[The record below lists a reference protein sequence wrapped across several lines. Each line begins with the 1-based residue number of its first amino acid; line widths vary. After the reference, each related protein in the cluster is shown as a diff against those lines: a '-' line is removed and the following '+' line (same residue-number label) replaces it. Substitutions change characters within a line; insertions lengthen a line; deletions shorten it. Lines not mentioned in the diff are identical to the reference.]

1 MKNFLKIGL
10 VLSMLFFGAACSKVT
25 AGNVGIKI
33 NLLGSDKGVAQEVLG
48 PGRYWIGMNEELYIF
63 PTFQQN
69 YSWTVEPIDGD
80 KTDESLTFQTKE
92 GMVVNVD
99 VGISYSVDSEK
110 VATLFQKYRKGVDEI
125 TDVVLRNA
133 VRDALNEFGAT
144 MSVEEVY
151 STKKSELIAK
161 VQEKVSAEFKPIGIN
176 IENLFLIGSMR
187 LPTNVIAALNSK
199 IEATQKAQ
207 QRENELRESEAEAKK
222 VVAQAEGES
231 KATLLRAEAEAKAN
245 KLKLATLTKE
255 LIQYEAV
262 QKWDGKLSQVMGGG
276 TIPFLNISS
285 GQPATK

>member
-1 MKNFLKIGL
+1 MKKFLKIGL
-10 VLSMLFFGAACSKVT
+10 LLSMLVFGVACSKVT
-25 AGNVGIKI
+25 AGNVGIKV
-33 NLLGSDKGVAQEVLG
+33 NLLGAEKGVSQEVLG
-48 PGRYWIGMNEELYIF
+48 PGRYWLGMNEELYVF

-69 YSWTVEPIDGD
+69 YTWTASLTEGNS
-80 KTDESLTFQTKE
+80 TDESLTFQTKE

-99 VGISYSVDSEK
+99 IGISYSVDSEK
-110 VATLFQKYRKGVDEI
+110 VATLFQKYRKGVDEL

-133 VRDALNEFGAT
+133 VRDSLNEFGAT
-144 MSVEEVY
+144 LSVEEVY
-151 STKKSELIAK
+151 STKKAELMAK
-161 VQEKVSAEFKPIGIN
+161 VQEKVATEFKPIGIN

-245 KLKLATLTKE
+245 KLKLATLTRE
-255 LIQYEAV
+255 LIQYEAI
-262 QKWDGKLSQVMGGG
+262 QRWDGKLPQVNGSG
-276 TIPFLNISS
+276 TMPMINLKSIGEES
-285 GQPATK
+285 K